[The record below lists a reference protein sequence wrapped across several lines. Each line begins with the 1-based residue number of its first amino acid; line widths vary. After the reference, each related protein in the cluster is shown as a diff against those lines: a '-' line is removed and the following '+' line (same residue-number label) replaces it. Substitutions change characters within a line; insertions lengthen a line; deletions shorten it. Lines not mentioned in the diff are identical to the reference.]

1 MNDKIKDTI
10 KELIILC
17 KKEKIL
23 GKHTRIIL
31 ADGMEYYVSFDFHK
45 MGMNCKS
52 LQEKLVKER
61 TQDEHQKL
69 IKYAFNGNV
78 RDYLLSMGAFKED

>member
-10 KELIILC
+10 KELVILC
-17 KKEKIL
+17 KEKKIL
-23 GKHTRIIL
+23 GTNMRIIL
-31 ADGMEYYVSFDFHK
+31 EDGMEYYASFDFNA

-52 LQEKLVKER
+52 LQEKPVKER
-61 TQDEHQKL
+61 TKDEHQKL